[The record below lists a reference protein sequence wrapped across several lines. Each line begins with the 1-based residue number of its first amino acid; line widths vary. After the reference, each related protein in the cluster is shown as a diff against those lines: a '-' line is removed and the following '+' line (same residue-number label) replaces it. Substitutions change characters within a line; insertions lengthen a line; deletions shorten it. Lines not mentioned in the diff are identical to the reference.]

1 MQTPPLLILLGWSAR
16 TKMYPSIS
24 SRLSGVEESR
34 YVSDKHMKSCLYI
47 EIYAF
52 ICVSFD
58 LRSYEQINYEIPMTD
73 RKGIFLSFF
82 GPEFGSISS
91 WQSKRTK
98 IHRRV
103 ITLVYA
109 PSR

>member
-1 MQTPPLLILLGWSAR
+1 MQTPPLLILLGWSAQ
-16 TKMYPSIS
+16 TKINPSIS

-34 YVSDKHMKSCLYI
+34 YVSDKHMESCLYI